1 MQQNDQLLK
10 KIIELT
16 YDVYNSLGPGY
27 NEVVYH
33 RALEVAFRINSIE
46 YQSEVTVPVLYKG
59 FNVGHSRIDL
69 LVKDIIIELK
79 AVAHLNNDC
88 IIQIKNYMKHC
99 NIIEGL
105 VINFS
110 QKLNS
115 IDIRYLKGDNIFT
128 FENGIFTEI

>member
-1 MQQNDQLLK
+1 MDPFLK
-10 KIIELT
+10 TVLELT
-16 YDVYNSLGPGY
+16 YDVYNSLGSGY

-33 RALEVAFRINSIE
+33 RALEVAFRLNGIN
-46 YQSEVTVPVLYKG
+46 YQSEVVVPVTYKG
-59 FNVGHSRIDL
+59 FYVGHSRIDL
-69 LVKDIIIELK
+69 LLNNSFIVELK

-99 NIIEGL
+99 NITEGL
-105 VINFS
+105 IINFS